1 MKITI
6 AILATTL
13 IMLTGCTGE
22 KQSTDELI
30 TIDVTASYP
39 KKELILQDFMD
50 VEYIPLETTDEF
62 LCQGLLQA
70 VGKDIVIVR
79 NRTQD
84 GNIFIYDRHGKAI
97 KRINRLG
104 QGGEEY
110 QRIARVVLDEENG
123 ELFVNDNAS
132 KRIVVYDMNGTFR
145 RSLHYKEK
153 MVYEYIYNFDQK
165 NLICNN
171 GSLRNEGQSFLIISK
186 LDGSITKE
194 IYIPFKE
201 KKQVWLSKT
210 DETTGLTYVLSPNH
224 FPIIPYSNGWLLV
237 EQSADSVYF
246 YLPDHTMKPFIAR
259 TPSIQSM
266 DPETFLLMG
275 ALTKDYIFME
285 TVIKKGD
292 LIKQT
297 GLPSTYLVY
306 DRASK
311 TIFNQ
316 TVYNDDYTVKTKVA
330 MHTHPINNEITNYQI
345 LNANNLVESYSEG
358 KLKGRLKEI
367 AATLDEE
374 SNPVIMLAKQK
385 K

>member
-1 MKITI
+1 M
-6 AILATTL
+6 
-13 IMLTGCTGE
+13 
-22 KQSTDELI
+22 
-30 TIDVTASYP
+30 
-39 KKELILQDFMD
+39 
-50 VEYIPLETTDEF
+50 
-62 LCQGLLQA
+62 
-70 VGKDIVIVR
+70 
-79 NRTQD
+79 
-84 GNIFIYDRHGKAI
+84 
-97 KRINRLG
+97 
-104 QGGEEY
+104 
-110 QRIARVVLDEENG
+110 
-123 ELFVNDNAS
+123 
-132 KRIVVYDMNGTFR
+132 
-145 RSLHYKEK
+145 
-153 MVYEYIYNFDQK
+153 
-165 NLICNN
+165 
-171 GSLRNEGQSFLIISK
+171 
-186 LDGSITKE
+186 DGSITKE